1 MKVVVFEDNQNIQ
14 VLLKYFFQKR
24 GIAAHIAGDA
34 VDAVAV
40 VQEQAPDIII
50 MDIIMPGKSGIEA
63 CGELRAAGVK
73 TPVVFLTSKD
83 YEEDKEFAREAGADA
98 YLLKPFNAAQLDAV
112 IAPLLKKT

>member
-1 MKVVVFEDNQNIQ
+1 MKAVVFEDNPNIQ

-24 GIAAHIAGDA
+24 GITAHIAGDA

-40 VQEQAPDIII
+40 VQAQQPDIVI

-63 CGELRAAGVK
+63 CGDLRAAGIK

-83 YEEDKEFAREAGADA
+83 YEEDKEFARKAGADA
-98 YLLKPFNAAQLDAV
+98 YLLKPFNSAQLDAV
-112 IAPLLKKT
+112 ITPLLKKP